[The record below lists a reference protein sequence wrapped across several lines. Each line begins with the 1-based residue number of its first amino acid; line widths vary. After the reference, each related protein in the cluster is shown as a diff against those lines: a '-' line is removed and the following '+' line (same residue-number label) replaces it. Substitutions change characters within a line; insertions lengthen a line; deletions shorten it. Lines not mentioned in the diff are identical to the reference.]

1 MPEEE
6 KKQKYKYEKVAK
18 KGYLYKN
25 DRKREGTNDPDHKG
39 KIIELDLNMLKD
51 IADENGLVTL
61 SVSGWLEEDQSGTP
75 RVGLAVQKATPIE
88 STETA
93 EAAASPF

>member
-25 DRKREGTNDPDHKG
+25 DRKREGSNDPDYKG
-39 KIIELDLNMLKD
+39 KVVELDLGMLKD
-51 IADENGLVTL
+51 VMDGESKVALHL
-61 SVSGWLEEDQSGTP
+61 SGWTEEDQTGTA
-75 RVGLAVQKATPIE
+75 RVGLAVQKATLIE
-88 STETA
+88 SAQPA
-93 EAAASPF
+93 ESPF